1 MARQITDL
9 PSATTI
15 ADADRMLL
23 RQGSISKQVPY
34 SVIKTNITSI
44 IDAKDATK
52 LSITTNTNNNSGL
65 NIDTLDTNGIY
76 RVLNPISGVGIPAI
90 LTDIYVEVYA
100 TDTAN
105 LVQKITDV
113 VNNESYER
121 TKIVGVFSTLTKNNS
136 AGLIVL
142 SGGGVLQ
149 ANKRYL
155 LSDASTYILPNTTGL
170 TVKKDRVELY
180 RLAAF
185 EPTVQVN
192 GSNGENIKYY
202 KIVNGDLLA
211 TDTSVLYNLFT
222 PVSFIF
228 NTDWEL

>member
-65 NIDTLDTNGIY
+65 NIDTLNTNGIY
-76 RVLNPISGVGIPAI
+76 RVLNPTSGVGIPAI

-142 SGGGVLQ
+142 SGGGVLE

-170 TVKKDRVELY
+170 TTKDRVELY
-180 RLAAF
+180 RLADF

-192 GSNGENIKYY
+192 GSNGEVINYY
-202 KIVNGDLLA
+202 RPTDGAFLVS
-211 TDTSVLYNLFT
+211 DTSAKYNIFAPISLL
-222 PVSFIF
+222 F
-228 NTDWEL
+228 NTNWEL